1 MKKALFILS
10 LLFLNFSF
18 FPSAQAFDLDAQNA
32 SKPVQLK
39 KATVTPLDVQPG
51 ARLAVTLEIE
61 VSPEFSVYEDKIK
74 MFPLEPDGMTLA
86 DLKMTPVIS
95 FVDFA
100 GKTHNGL
107 QGKTRLDFS
116 AEIPKDVDLPLT
128 TIVVDFEYIACTKKY
143 CAPRQHLEVRL
154 PVNIDGTIQSTNQG
168 GAVSS
173 FEYQISQNL
182 LWAFVLVF
190 IFGFLTSLTPCVYP
204 LIPITLAVIGARTAQ
219 TNRGQAFLLS
229 FIYVLGISVTYSILG
244 VIAAKTGALFGQVLS
259 YQPVVMA
266 FVVLFVLMALSIYG
280 YFEIRIPHFISRRL
294 EKSGP
299 SQGYMGAF
307 SSGLIAGVIAS
318 PCVGPVL
325 VGVLAYIAKTQDG
338 VLGFALLFT
347 FAMGMGVLF
356 LLLGTF
362 SSFFKKIPRSGGW
375 MDLVKFVLGTALL
388 VVALWYLKPLVPPA
402 WFLICVSLL
411 VLAAIFIFIAKI
423 YPKTNRRAIHAM
435 PFVFAALVVMSPI
448 VSQWQAH
455 SEPTQKAMYK
465 NGWLAY
471 SEELIDKAR
480 QERKP
485 VIIDFFADWCAA
497 CVELDEKTFSN
508 PEFIKISEKLML
520 LRVDATET
528 FPELIELQKKYE
540 IYGLPTIILI
550 DKEGKVRKDL
560 TLTGFEEL
568 EPFLIR
574 LKQVQ

>member
-1 MKKALFILS
+1 MASMKKALFILTWMG
-10 LLFLNFSF
+10 LNFPF
-18 FPSAQAFDLDAQNA
+18 FPGAQAFDLDPQSA

-39 KATVTPLDVQPG
+39 KATVTPLDIQPG
-51 ARLAVTLEIE
+51 TRVTVSLEIE
-61 VSPEFSVYEDKIK
+61 VAEEFSVYEDKIK
-74 MFPLEPDGMTLA
+74 MFPLEPDGMRLA
-86 DLKMTPVIS
+86 DLKMSPVIS

-100 GKTHNGL
+100 GKTHTGL
-107 QGKTRLDFS
+107 RGKTRLDLF
-116 AEIPKDVDLPLT
+116 AEIPKDVDLPLKT
-128 TIVVDFEYIACTKKY
+128 VAVDFEYIACTKKY
-143 CAPRQHLEVRL
+143 CAPPQRLEVRL
-154 PVNIDGTIQSTNQG
+154 PVNIGSSVVTPQE
-168 GAVSS
+168 VSS
-173 FEYQISQNL
+173 FEAQISQNL

-204 LIPITLAVIGARTAQ
+204 LIPITLAVIGARASEKTKW
-219 TNRGQAFLLS
+219 QAFFVS

-244 VIAAKTGALFGQVLS
+244 LVAAKTGALFGQVLS
-259 YQPVVMA
+259 YQPVVLA

-299 SQGYMGAF
+299 SQGYIGAF
-307 SSGLIAGVIAS
+307 SSGLIAGVVAS

-325 VGVLAYIAKTQDG
+325 VGVLAYIAKTQNG
-338 VLGFALLFT
+338 LLGFALLFT

-375 MDLVKFVLGTALL
+375 MDLVKFILGTALL
-388 VVALWYLKPLVPPA
+388 AVALWYLKPLVPPS

-411 VLAAIFIFIAKI
+411 SLAAIFIFIAKV

-435 PFVFAALVVMSPI
+435 PFVFAALVVVSPI
-448 VSQWQAH
+448 VSQWQL
-455 SEPTQKAMYK
+455 PTESNEKALYK

-471 SEELIDKAR
+471 SQELVDKAR
-480 QERKP
+480 QEKKL

-497 CVELDEKTFSN
+497 CVELDEKTFSS
-508 PEFIKISEKLML
+508 PEFIQASADFML

-550 DKEGKVRKDL
+550 DKNGNVRKDL

-568 EPFLIR
+568 EPFMIR
-574 LKQVQ
+574 LKQAQ